1 MTNIIRDLMSEIING
16 DLSMSNMSNKSGR
29 EISEGTKADIIIT
42 NGRIATLDKRNRF
55 VSSVAIRDGHIITV
69 GDEGDTKENWS
80 SDTRVID
87 VSGRTVV
94 PGLND
99 SHVHVVRAGLN
110 YNMELR
116 WDGVPTLAEALQ
128 KLRDQAKR
136 TPTKE
141 WVRVVG
147 GWSEFQFDEHRMP
160 TLEEINEAV
169 PDNPAFVLHLYHSA
183 MLNRLGVADVGYNR
197 ATPDPPGGVIERDE
211 EGNPTG
217 LLLAKPNANI
227 LYSTLAKGPKLSYSD
242 QLNSTRQFLR
252 ELNRFGITS
261 VIDAGGGF
269 QNFPEDYT
277 VMGDLAK
284 RGLLTVRIAYN
295 LFTQRPKHELEDFA
309 NWVNMT
315 KPGQGDDFYRMN
327 GAGEM
332 LVFSA
337 ADFENFPEPRPELA
351 NAMENELKDVV
362 ELLVRNRWPFRIHA
376 TYDESITR
384 FLNVFEEVNDETPF
398 NGIHW
403 FFDHAET
410 ISEHNIQRVRNLNG
424 GIAVQNR
431 MAFQCEHFVA
441 RYGDEAATQA
451 PPVHKMMDMGVPVGA
466 GTDATRVS
474 SYNPWL
480 SLYWLITGKSVGGAP
495 SFSESGRIE
504 RISALRLYSQGSAW
518 FSNEDDRKGTIE
530 VGKFAD
536 LAVLSADYFTIP
548 EEVVKQIESVL
559 TLVGGKVVYGSG
571 EFERLAPAPLP
582 VSPPW
587 SPVAVYGGYPH
598 SHCC

>member
-1 MTNIIRDLMSEIING
+1 
-16 DLSMSNMSNKSGR
+16 
-29 EISEGTKADIIIT
+29 
-42 NGRIATLDKRNRF
+42 
-55 VSSVAIRDGHIITV
+55 
-69 GDEGDTKENWS
+69 
-80 SDTRVID
+80 
-87 VSGRTVV
+87 
-94 PGLND
+94 
-99 SHVHVVRAGLN
+99 
-110 YNMELR
+110 
-116 WDGVPTLAEALQ
+116 
-128 KLRDQAKR
+128 
-136 TPTKE
+136 
-141 WVRVVG
+141 
-147 GWSEFQFDEHRMP
+147 
-160 TLEEINEAV
+160 
-169 PDNPAFVLHLYHSA
+169 
-183 MLNRLGVADVGYNR
+183 
-197 ATPDPPGGVIERDE
+197 
-211 EGNPTG
+211 
-217 LLLAKPNANI
+217 
-227 LYSTLAKGPKLSYSD
+227 
-242 QLNSTRQFLR
+242 
-252 ELNRFGITS
+252 
-261 VIDAGGGF
+261 
-269 QNFPEDYT
+269 
-277 VMGDLAK
+277 MGDLAK
-284 RGLLTVRIAYN
+284 RGLLTVRVAYN
-295 LFTQRPKHELEDFA
+295 LFTQRPKHELEDFPS
-309 NWVNMT
+309 WVNMT

-337 ADFENFPEPRPELA
+337 ADFENFAEPRPELA

-441 RYGDEAATQA
+441 RYGEEAATRA
-451 PPVHKMMDMGVPVGA
+451 PPVRRMMDMGIPVGA

-495 SFSESGRIE
+495 NFSESGRIG
-504 RISALRLYSQGSAW
+504 RVSALRLYSQGSAW

-536 LAVLSADYFTIP
+536 LAVLSADYFTFP
-548 EEVVKQIESVL
+548 EEAVKQIESVL

-571 EFERLAPAPLP
+571 EFERLAPSPLP
-582 VSPPW
+582 VSPPGLLW
-587 SPVAVYGGYPH
+587 LSMADTRIHTSVEGICIRSPSMA
-598 SHCC
+598 